1 MSFLRRK
8 TTEDPVSAETEQ
20 PDPEPTIPGTAPKGR
35 PTPKRRT
42 GTGPVTPAPKTR
54 KEAVAWQKQHAN
66 SRVAGQKRL
75 TGTEYKQAV
84 RSGEVLPRRDQGP
97 VRALARDY
105 VDSRRMASNYVL
117 WVIPVLLLSFLLPI
131 LQYLELV
138 AFLILVV
145 EGYLSGTRV
154 KRLATERD
162 LKSRETA
169 MSIGFYAISRAFFK
183 RSWRRPL
190 PVKQIGDPI

>member
-1 MSFLRRK
+1 MSILRRK
-8 TTEDPVSAETEQ
+8 PATEVTEAPADAAPADERPTT
-20 PDPEPTIPGTAPKGR
+20 GKGR

-54 KEAVAWQKQHAN
+54 KEAIAWQKKHASN
-66 SRVAGQKRL
+66 SRVAGQKQL
-75 TGTEYKQAV
+75 TPAEQREAMRTGQ
-84 RSGEVLPRRDQGP
+84 LLQPRDRGP

-117 WVIPVLLLSFLLPI
+117 WVFPAMLLSFLFPP

-138 AFLILVV
+138 AFLVLLV

-154 KRLATERD
+154 KRLARERG
-162 LKSRETA
+162 LESRDTA
-169 MSIGFYAISRAFFK
+169 VSIGFYSISRAFFK

-190 PVKQIGDPI
+190 PTKQIGDPI